1 MVNRLMQIVLPYGER
16 TNLDT
21 LLEGRKVLASWSD
34 RQEDESLVVHLLLPA
49 EETEPILDKL
59 EQRYGGREGFH
70 VLLMPVEAVLPRPE
84 PEEKKE
90 EKEEEVSEEEKAK
103 AKKEEKEKKKKGI
116 GIRVSREELY
126 AELSE
131 GCALNRGFVWMA
143 ILSAIVACVG
153 LLRNDVAVLI
163 GAMVIAP
170 LLGPN
175 VALALA
181 TTLGDMKLLK
191 KALRTNLA
199 GIGIGLSLALLM
211 GVLLQVDPEGTAIRN
226 RTLVSPGDL
235 VLALSSGAA
244 GAFALTSGMSSVLIG
259 VMVAVALM
267 PPLVTCGLLLASGS
281 VGMAM
286 GAAELTLA
294 NVICV
299 NLAGVAVFLYQGVR
313 PRLWWEAEIA
323 KKATRRAASFWILLL
338 LVLVGLLFFQ

>member
-16 TNLDT
+16 TNLDA
-21 LLEGRKVLASWSD
+21 LLEGRQVLASWSD

-59 EQRYGGREGFH
+59 DQRYGGREGFH
-70 VLLMPVEAVLPRPE
+70 VILMAVEAVLPRPPE
-84 PEEKKE
+84 PEKEEHANGDGSKEEKKK
-90 EKEEEVSEEEKAK
+90 EKQ
-103 AKKEEKEKKKKGI
+103 EEKEKKKKGF

-126 AELSE
+126 TELSE
-131 GCALNRGFVWMA
+131 GCSLNRGFIWMA

-191 KALRTNLA
+191 KALRTNLV
-199 GIGIGLSLALLM
+199 GICIGLSLALVL
-211 GVLLQVDPEGTAIRN
+211 GVLIEVDPAGVAIRN
-226 RTLVSPGDL
+226 RTVVSPGDL

-281 VGMAM
+281 VGMAL

-323 KKATRRAASFWILLL
+323 KKATRRAALFWGVLLAALVALLL
-338 LVLVGLLFFQ
+338 L

>member
-16 TNLDT
+16 TNLDA
-21 LLEGRKVLASWSD
+21 LLEGRQVLASWSD

-59 EQRYGGREGFH
+59 DQRYGGREGFH
-70 VLLMPVEAVLPRPE
+70 VILMGVEAVLPRP
-84 PEEKKE
+84 PET
-90 EKEEEVSEEEKAK
+90 EKEESSNGGVSKETQEKEK
-103 AKKEEKEKKKKGI
+103 QEEKEKKKRGI

-126 AELSE
+126 SELSE
-131 GCALNRGFVWMA
+131 GCTLNRGFIWMA

-191 KALRTNLA
+191 KALRTNLV
-199 GIGIGLSLALLM
+199 GICIGLSLALGM
-211 GVLLQVDPEGTAIRN
+211 GFLLQVDPSGMAIRN
-226 RTLVSPGDL
+226 RAMVSPGDL
-235 VLALSSGAA
+235 VLALASGAA
-244 GAFALTSGMSSVLIG
+244 GAFALTSGMPSVLIG

-267 PPLVTCGLLLASGS
+267 PPLVTCGLLLASGTF
-281 VGMAM
+281 GMAL
-286 GAAELTLA
+286 GAAELTLV

-323 KKATRRAASFWILLL
+323 KKATRRAALFWGILLAVLAILLL
-338 LVLVGLLFFQ
+338 V